1 MVKQMDNLDELIVC
15 LENGVDFHTKEGE
28 LLDLF
33 KELKQLR
40 TAFELACKRLGR
52 LEHTCEGCIAEACEN
67 YINDEECSKII
78 MSKYLQKAGEADDHC

>member
-1 MVKQMDNLDELIVC
+1 MMDNLDELIVC

-40 TAFELACKRLGR
+40 
-52 LEHTCEGCIAEACEN
+52 IALDMACE
-67 YINDEECSKII
+67 ELGEFCCSRTKF
-78 MSKYLQKAGEADDHC
+78 KHKCDYDCVKHWKEYLLQKAGEENDT